1 MNLTNSISSSTNE
14 NSLEAKNSFDNNKL
28 NINYRKHRSD
38 NILPFIEFNKFNIS
52 LFNGINQKSD
62 ISNKSSISGKS
73 LKLKNKKRIKP
84 IEKLNSENIDEI
96 ISKKTK
102 VFEALE
108 NLLRDDNDND
118 NNNDDNNDNDNDNDK
133 DNFDNK
139 NYKEKNDD
147 IKFQKYDNNIQH
159 ISDILFLENKEQNN
173 TNNIKMKLHKK
184 CLLSVCVPKLDFSD
198 IFNEYT
204 TIPLYIQEVK
214 YISKNQNKK
223 KDKKKKKKN
232 IDFN

>member
-118 NNNDDNNDNDNDNDK
+118 NNNDDNNDNDNDN
-133 DNFDNK
+133 FDNK

-147 IKFQKYDNNIQH
+147 IKFQKDDNNIQH

-173 TNNIKMKLHKK
+173 TNNIEMKQHKK

>member
-28 NINYRKHRSD
+28 NINYRKLRSD

-52 LFNGINQKSD
+52 LFTGINQKSD
-62 ISNKSSISGKS
+62 ISNKSSISRKS
-73 LKLKNKKRIKP
+73 LKLKNKIRIKP

-118 NNNDDNNDNDNDNDK
+118 NDNNNYDNDNDN

-147 IKFQKYDNNIQH
+147 IKFKKDDNNIQH

-173 TNNIKMKLHKK
+173 TNNIEMKQHKK
-184 CLLSVCVPKLDFSD
+184 GLSSVCVPKLDFSD

-223 KDKKKKKKN
+223 KDNKKKKKN